1 MCPKS
6 FPIPIDKY
14 HSQDIVH
21 GVGEKPSS
29 NDCDSPRRA
38 DTPKERS
45 NEVAGKV
52 ISSCVRQVAITVA
65 VSRLISS
72 PPGLGCNL

>member
-6 FPIPIDKY
+6 FPIPLDKY

-21 GVGEKPSS
+21 GIGEIPSS
-29 NDCDSPRRA
+29 NDCDSPCRA
-38 DTPKERS
+38 NTPKERS

-52 ISSCVRQVAITVA
+52 SSRVRHVAITVA

-72 PPGLGCNL
+72 PPGLG